1 MKIAIFSDSFYP
13 ELSGISDS
21 IIALAKELAK
31 FGNQINFYVPYY
43 SAKNYQRAKLS
54 EQELDLGENIKINR
68 LFSFPYKSGTE
79 QARLTVPSPWHWIS
93 VKDFGPD
100 IIHTQLFFGVGLDAI
115 ISAKINNIPIVGTNH
130 TAITE
135 FVRYS
140 PIKTEWFKK
149 LSMKYAVWYYNH
161 CNYVTAPS
169 QSVFDEMDKYGFN
182 QSHRVISNPINLD
195 IFSPLLLNKKQ
206 EIKKEFGLSD
216 ATLVCAGRLAPEKNI
231 DVLIRAL
238 SLVKRRFP
246 AVSLILAGHGNAA
259 EKLKNLAKTLNLG
272 QSIKFLG
279 TVDQLTLAKLYQ
291 ASEIFVISSTSET
304 QSMSLM
310 QAMAS
315 GLPAVGVKARTLPEY
330 INDQNGF
337 LVEPNDYRAF
347 AEKLII
353 LLEDSILRKK
363 LGQNASALVQKFS
376 ISNITKEWERIY
388 NNVISMKN
396 K

>member
-1 MKIAIFSDSFYP
+1 MKIAIFSDNFYP

-21 IIALAKELAK
+21 IIALAKELVK
-31 FGNQINFYVPYY
+31 SGNQINFYVPYY
-43 SAKNYQRAKLS
+43 SAKNYQKAKLPKR
-54 EQELDLGENIKINR
+54 ELDLGKNIKINR
-68 LFSFPYKSGTE
+68 LFSFPCRSGTG

-93 VKDFGPD
+93 IRDFGPD
-100 IIHTQLFFGVGLDAI
+100 IIHTQLFFGIGLDALM
-115 ISAKINNIPIVGTNH
+115 SAKINHIPIVGTNH

-140 PIKTEWFKK
+140 PIKAEWFKK

-161 CNYVTAPS
+161 CDYATAPS
-169 QSVFDEMDKYGFN
+169 QSVFDEMNKYGFS
-182 QSHRVISNPINLD
+182 QSYRVISNPINLD

-238 SLVKRRFP
+238 SLVKKRFP
-246 AVSLILAGHGNAA
+246 TVSLILAGHGNATD
-259 EKLKNLAKTLNLG
+259 KLKELAKTLNLG
-272 QSIKFLG
+272 QSVKFLG

-304 QSMSLM
+304 QSMSLI

-315 GLPAVGVKARTLPEY
+315 GLPAVGVKARALPEY

-337 LVEPNDYRAF
+337 LVEPNDCRAF

-353 LLEDSILRKK
+353 LLENSILRKK
-363 LGQNASALVQKFS
+363 LGQNASAFAQKFS
-376 ISNITKEWERIY
+376 ISNIAKEWERIY

>member
-21 IIALAKELAK
+21 IITLAKELVK
-31 FGNQINFYVPYY
+31 SGNQINFYVPYY
-43 SAKNYQRAKLS
+43 SAKNYQRAKLFK
-54 EQELDLGENIKINR
+54 QELDLGENIKINR
-68 LFSFPYKSGTE
+68 LFSFPYRSGTG
-79 QARLTVPSPWHWIS
+79 QARLTVPCPRHWLSIRNFS
-93 VKDFGPD
+93 PD
-100 IIHTQLFFGVGLDAI
+100 IIHTQLFFGVGLDAL

-140 PIKTEWFKK
+140 PIKAEWFKK

-161 CNYVTAPS
+161 CDYVTAPS
-169 QSVFDEMDKYGFN
+169 QSVFDEMNKYGFN
-182 QSHRVISNPINLD
+182 RSHRVVSNPVNLD
-195 IFSPLLLNKKQ
+195 IFSQLLLNKKQ

-216 ATLVCAGRLAPEKNI
+216 ATLVCAGRLAPEKNV
-231 DVLIRAL
+231 DVIIQAL
-238 SLVKRRFP
+238 VLVKKRFP
-246 AVSLILAGHGNAA
+246 NVMLILAGHGNAA
-259 EKLKNLAKTLNLG
+259 DKLKNLAKTLNLE

-304 QSMSLM
+304 QSMSLI

-315 GLPAVGVKARTLPEY
+315 GLPAVGVKARALPEY
-330 INDQNGF
+330 INDHNGF

-347 AEKLII
+347 AEKLIM
-353 LLEDSILRKK
+353 LLENSILRKK
-363 LGQNASALVQKFS
+363 LGQDASAFVQKFS
-376 ISNITKEWERIY
+376 TFNIAKEWERIY

>member
-31 FGNQINFYVPYY
+31 SGNQINFYVPYY
-43 SAKNYQRAKLS
+43 SAKNYQRVKLS

-68 LFSFPYKSGTE
+68 LFSFPYRSGTE
-79 QARLTVPSPWHWIS
+79 QARLAVPSPWHWIS
-93 VKDFGPD
+93 IKDFGPD

-149 LSMKYAVWYYNH
+149 LSIKYAVWYYNH
-161 CNYVTAPS
+161 CDYVTAPS

-182 QSHRVISNPINLD
+182 QSHRVISNPIDID

-246 AVSLILAGHGNAA
+246 TVSLILAGHGNAA

-272 QSIKFLG
+272 QSVKFLG
-279 TVDQLTLAKLYQ
+279 TVDQLTLAKLFQ

-353 LLEDSILRKK
+353 LLENSILRKK
-363 LGQNASALVQKFS
+363 LGQNASAFVQKFS